1 MGWVKI
7 RGTRN
12 CVKIPYPRAA
22 TRYLERVTREEEEVE
37 EKEEEMQSAVAQVVM
52 VEAG

>member
-22 TRYLERVTREEEEVE
+22 TRYLERVTREEEVE